1 MRTRKFNLTH
11 AVLAAAIAALVVMPL
26 AVAGASGSG
35 AKASAKRQIKALS
48 KRVAALEGQ
57 QSPKALPPNGP
68 AGGDLAG
75 TYPDPQIESG
85 KVGSPELSDG
95 GVNRADIGNEA
106 ISFEQIGPD
115 AVGSS
120 ELKGAIA
127 VQGLGVQVQPGQTKE
142 AFVTCPATHPRV
154 LSGGPEWG
162 SRDRNDTSIINSG
175 PGFAP
180 LNPNTTWGVS
190 GRVANGGTTN
200 TIFAEALCLAT

>member
-1 MRTRKFNLTH
+1 MRTRKVKGMH
-11 AVLAAAIAALVVMPL
+11 ALLAAAIAATVVMPM

-35 AKASAKRQIKALS
+35 ATAAKKQIRALS
-48 KRVAALEGQ
+48 KRVATLEGRQ
-57 QSPKALPPNGP
+57 TPTTLPPSGR
-68 AGGDLAG
+68 ASGDLTG
-75 TYPDPQIESG
+75 TYPSPEIGPDT
-85 KVGSPELSDG
+85 VGSLELADG
-95 GVNRADIGNEA
+95 AVNRANIGNEA
-106 ISFEQIGPD
+106 ISFEQIGPA

-127 VQGLGVQVQPGQTKE
+127 VQGPGVQVQPGQTKE

-190 GRVANGGTTN
+190 GRVANGGATN
-200 TIFAEALCLAT
+200 TIFAEALCIAA

>member
-1 MRTRKFNLTH
+1 MRVSKTKGIH
-11 AVLAAAIAALVVMPL
+11 ALLAAAIAALVVMPM

-68 AGGDLAG
+68 AGGDLTG
-75 TYPDPQIESG
+75 TYP
-85 KVGSPELSDG
+85 SPEIGPDTVSSLELTDG
-95 GVNRADIGNEA
+95 AVNRANIGNEA

-127 VQGLGVQVQPGQTKE
+127 VQGPGVQVQPGQTKE

-154 LSGGPEWG
+154 LSGGFEWA
-162 SRDRNDTSIINSG
+162 SRDRNDTSVINSG
-175 PGFAP
+175 PGFDP

-190 GRVANGGTTN
+190 GRVANGGATN
-200 TIFAEALCLAT
+200 TVFAEALCLAT